1 MKLLFVIFMALA
13 MLGAYLIGAGIS
25 TQARIQPADI
35 DEWLIKNSHLFKNHH
50 PHHHHDLMWSED
62 KRKTGI

>member
-1 MKLLFVIFMALA
+1 MKLSFVMCIALA
-13 MLGAYLIGAGIS
+13 AYLIGAGIS

-50 PHHHHDLMWSED
+50 PHHHHELMWRED

>member
-1 MKLLFVIFMALA
+1 MKLSFVMCIAIASYFV
-13 MLGAYLIGAGIS
+13 GAGIS
-25 TQARIQPADI
+25 TQAKIQPIDI

-50 PHHHHDLMWSED
+50 PHHHHELMWSED

>member
-1 MKLLFVIFMALA
+1 MKLSFVMCIALA
-13 MLGAYLIGAGIS
+13 AYLIGAGIS
-25 TQARIQPADI
+25 TQARLKPADI

-50 PHHHHDLMWSED
+50 PHNHHELMWSED

>member
-1 MKLLFVIFMALA
+1 MKLSLVMCIALA
-13 MLGAYLIGAGIS
+13 AYLIGAGIS

-35 DEWLIKNSHLFKNHH
+35 DEWLTKNSHLFKNHH
-50 PHHHHDLMWSED
+50 PHHHNDLMWSED